1 MEVEIYTRSI
11 PVCQYCLMAKKMLEE
26 KSIPYKEYVITDDI
40 NEETLRLKVKYVD
53 KEKLL
58 ERAPGARSVPQIF
71 IDGEHVGGVQELK
84 DHLETMKDDN

>member
-1 MEVEIYTRSI
+1 
-11 PVCQYCLMAKKMLEE
+11 MAKKMLEE
-26 KSIPYKEYVITDDI
+26 KSMPYKEYVITDDI
-40 NEETLRLKVKYVD
+40 SEETLRLKVKYVA

>member
-1 MEVEIYTRSI
+1 
-11 PVCQYCLMAKKMLEE
+11 MAKKMLEE

-58 ERAPGARSVPQIF
+58 ERAPSARSVPQIF
-71 IDGEHVGGVQELK
+71 IDGEHLGGVQELK